1 MTSSF
6 STAQAAP
13 SQCGAARSVNW
24 PKALQTCLR
33 PGRPKYKHTTNNHLH
48 SIRMFCSVA
57 GLRITELSSGT
68 AHPEKSIEKL
78 QPSF

>member
-6 STAQAAP
+6 STAQVAP
-13 SQCGAARSVNW
+13 SQCGAVHSVNW
-24 PKALQTCLR
+24 PKALQTCLT
-33 PGRPKYKHTTNNHLH
+33 PGRPKYKHSTNNHLY
-48 SIRMFCSVA
+48 SIRMFYSVA
-57 GLRITELSSGT
+57 GLRIAELSSGT